1 MGQARR
7 FLLLA
12 AAVILVIL
20 LFLVDDQNRD
30 STRTSTSNSGGQARI
45 SHDEDGLR
53 PWLPDGGGSSGHR
66 GAPPSRT
73 SKRSGEWTDAPTRLE
88 ILVIDEE
95 TKTPL
100 PDASIQVV
108 QVWSRSKRFSGQ
120 TGPDGRAFFELDRG
134 QYRLWANHPAY
145 APDHVGFAAEG
156 EESRRTIALMSKGP
170 PGSLVTGLVRDRAGR
185 EVPGALV
192 SLDIPHEMRY
202 EPPSDPLQP
211 PIAPIRARAWHLK
224 RMGIPGYAETDE
236 TGAFS
241 LEVREGNYELHVV
254 SLPHELYKDTVQVP
268 TPGPLE
274 IILTDLEK
282 LVRLSGRVSDGEGVP
297 LSGARVDFVV
307 STESELLGRDDATTG
322 SDGFFE
328 FVSPPGNVTLSVG
341 FKDHKTYRQTHE
353 VTRDTEIFPVLEKYE
368 KYRRFTVRVYDGKGQ
383 IVEDPFVIG
392 TALESG
398 KGVVSPV
405 RDGIDR
411 SKPAQTYQASE
422 YPFRIYATALHLGR
436 GITEA
441 KAIQSYQANIDLRVR
456 EGGRIEGNVAD
467 TDGNPVRDFT
477 IVLRKDGFD
486 LGIFRSF
493 SQEGRFDLDGI
504 PPGLYSL
511 SFHSRPEPDW
521 TKEPGKVHQEL
532 STARPKLVIV
542 QNDRTSFLDV
552 VLRPQGWVKTAG
564 QISRTPDSRRE
575 LRPEY

>member
-88 ILVIDEE
+88 VLVVDEE
-95 TKTPL
+95 T
-100 PDASIQVV
+100 QVPIPGTSV
-108 QVWSRSKRFSGQ
+108 YVADVWTWNRKFSGE
-120 TGPDGRAFFELDRG
+120 TGPDGSVSLEVDRG
-134 QYRLWANHPAY
+134 HYRLFARHPGY
-145 APDHVGFAAEG
+145 LSPHISVAAEG
-156 EESRRTIALMSKGP
+156 PETRRTIPLLARGP
-170 PGSLVTGLVRDRAGR
+170 ETLVTGLVRDRTGQGVPEAFISVRADPKSGIGEHLPR
-185 EVPGALV
+185 KRPPDFPIEIWNQLRRRAEVPR
-192 SLDIPHEMRY
+192 HTT
-202 EPPSDPLQP
+202 
-211 PIAPIRARAWHLK
+211 
-224 RMGIPGYAETDE
+224 TDRN
-236 TGAFS
+236 GFFS
-241 LEVREGNYELHVV
+241 LKVPEGRFSLSV
-254 SLPHELYKDTVQVP
+254 SKLRFEPYTDVIQVP
-268 TPGPLE
+268 TSGPLE
-274 IILTDLEK
+274 INLTEPNEL
-282 LVRLSGRVSDGEGVP
+282 LRLSGWVSGEEGRP
-297 LSGARVDFVV
+297 LAGAKVNLELKMNSGMPGFDHATTDSEGYFEFDLPPGLATV
-307 STESELLGRDDATTG
+307 STQ
-322 SDGFFE
+322 
-328 FVSPPGNVTLSVG
+328 
-341 FKDHKTYRQTHE
+341 FKGYRKYREVHE
-353 VTRDTEIFPVLEKYE
+353 VTRDTEIFPVLKTFLG
-368 KYRRFTVRVYDGKGQ
+368 FTVKVYDSKGR

-411 SKPAQTYQASE
+411 SKPTQTYQASE

-441 KAIQSYQANIDLRVR
+441 KEIRSYQANIDLRVR
-456 EGGRIEGNVAD
+456 GGGRIEGNVAD

-477 IVLRKDGFD
+477 IVLRRDGFD

-493 SQEGRFDLDGI
+493 SQEGRFSLEGI

-511 SFHSRPEPDW
+511 SFHSRPEMDP
-521 TKEPGKVHQEL
+521 TEL
-532 STARPKLVIV
+532 ATVRPKLVMV